1 MISLRRSEIPVY
13 LTSSELFRALNDDD
27 DEMITVP
34 AANIKF
40 DTTVKNDDDATHL
53 LSTLRYWCLSDIVPD
68 LVKYSVTGT
77 GSSSVFLPFA
87 AAFPYTRV
95 LLTLQRDSS
104 PIDRIFAA
112 ICFGE
117 VIIVQCLVEEGY
129 ILPDN
134 ACVVATAANQLQM
147 LRYLHQKEG
156 CKCSLEASLMA
167 ARSGNLDCLKYLLEA
182 GFVGLEVCVM
192 AAANGNLECLRW
204 AHTHGCE
211 LSTSMMLPAVE
222 NDHYDCFVYCYE
234 NGHEHTWLTGIIL
247 ECIERGR
254 TNMFMY
260 AVDQG
265 YPLNNISVAAS
276 CASHRRLDM
285 LAYAHKRGM
294 PLPSGLLSSAAEFGS
309 LDIIEYAH
317 EHGCAWY
324 SAVCYNAAQAGELEC
339 LRYAVENGC
348 PYDHYGLCDA
358 AVSSNSKEVLR
369 YAEGLP
375 PYDGPEEVGF

>member
-1 MISLRRSEIPVY
+1 
-13 LTSSELFRALNDDD
+13 
-27 DEMITVP
+27 
-34 AANIKF
+34 
-40 DTTVKNDDDATHL
+40 
-53 LSTLRYWCLSDIVPD
+53 
-68 LVKYSVTGT
+68 
-77 GSSSVFLPFA
+77 
-87 AAFPYTRV
+87 V

-117 VIIVQCLVEEGY
+117 VIIVQCLVEKGY

-147 LRYLHQKEG
+147 LGYLHQKEG

-211 LSTSMMLPAVE
+211 LSISMVLPAVE

-260 AVDQG
+260 AVDHG
-265 YPLNNISVAAS
+265 YPLNNISVAPS
-276 CASHRRLDM
+276 CARHKRLDM

-294 PLPSGLLSSAAEFGS
+294 PLPSSLLSAAATFGS
-309 LDIIEYAH
+309 LDIMKYAH

-324 SAVCYNAAQAGELEC
+324 SAVCTNAAQAGELEC
-339 LRYAVENGC
+339 LRYAVEHGC
-348 PYDHYGLCDA
+348 PYDHYCDA
-358 AVSSNSKEVLR
+358 ADSSNSNEVLR

-375 PYDGPEEVGF
+375 PYDGLEEVGFLTEQTLCYCKVTNSAGSSGPRAEHATRPLVVKKEMSLRALILPSWDAVGVNETYYSVTHTAARCTGQVLHGAGPK